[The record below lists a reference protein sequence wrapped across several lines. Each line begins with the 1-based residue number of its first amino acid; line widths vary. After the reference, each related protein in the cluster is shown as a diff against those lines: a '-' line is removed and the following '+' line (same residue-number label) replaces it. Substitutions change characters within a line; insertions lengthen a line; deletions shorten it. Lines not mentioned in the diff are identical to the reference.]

1 MILIN
6 LPLCDIMERNLK
18 WWMSGKAGYKN
29 MNNKAYACIVK
40 GKAVIMS
47 RNTSIVVFNMCDMP
61 IMQTVTNI
69 LKLLNICS
77 SLDNMIFIA

>member
-1 MILIN
+1 
-6 LPLCDIMERNLK
+6 
-18 WWMSGKAGYKN
+18 MSGKAGYKN
-29 MNNKAYACIVK
+29 VNNKACTCVVK

-77 SLDNMIFIA
+77 SFDDMIFIA